1 MTILET
7 LQTDH
12 RQVKVLLETILSTN
26 DAKKR
31 GDVFKQFRTELTAH
45 SRVEEM
51 VLYRRMEKSE
61 EGKDEPASAQSAAAR
76 AIRFIILLAFDWRG
90 VGTPTASA

>member
-31 GDVFKQFRTELTAH
+31 GDLLNRH
-45 SRVEEM
+45 SPD
-51 VLYRRMEKSE
+51 SE
-61 EGKDEPASAQSAAAR
+61 GIEAVIGPLSFLGNDNHAPRAQ
-76 AIRFIILLAFDWRG
+76 
-90 VGTPTASA
+90 

>member
-12 RQVKVLLETILSTN
+12 RQVKELLETILSTN

-31 GDVFKQFRTELTAH
+31 GDLFKQFRTELTAH

-51 VLYRRMEKSE
+51 VLYRRMEN
-61 EGKDEPASAQSAAAR
+61 PRRAR
-76 AIRFIILLAFDWRG
+76 MTRSKARSSMRSWI
-90 VGTPTASA
+90 V

>member
-1 MTILET
+1 VEQENYHWSCGMMILET

-12 RQVKVLLETILSTN
+12 RQETIFSTD

-31 GDVFKQFRTELTAH
+31 GDLFKQFRTELTSD
-45 SRVEEM
+45 SRAEEK

-61 EGKDEPASAQSAAAR
+61 GGKDDALKAR
-76 AIRFIILLAFDWRG
+76 SSMRSWI
-90 VGTPTASA
+90 V